1 MSTAKDQVTRM
12 LALVPYLRGNDGVP
26 VAQVARDFGVPT
38 RQIIKDLNVLWF
50 CGLPEAVT
58 GEMIDVDMDAL
69 RADGVVYIDNAEFLP
84 RPVRL
89 TNHEAAA
96 LVVALRTLRSSADD
110 AELAAV
116 DATLAKLESAAG
128 DGALA
133 SSSVEVHVES
143 VDPVTHRT
151 LAAALRE
158 KRRVAMSY
166 LVPSRDEETDR
177 EVDPMRLLT
186 AEGRLYLEAW
196 CYRADDVRLFR
207 LDRIGAASILDVATT
222 SHADRQR
229 DLSAGLFQPLEGG
242 PSATLDLAPNAR
254 WIVEYYP
261 TESTQERPD
270 GTLRVVIRAN
280 DEQWLRRFVLRQGG
294 QVRVVEPADLALRV
308 SADARLALAAY
319 DE

>member
-89 TNHEAAA
+89 TTHEAAA
-96 LVVALRTLRSSADD
+96 LVVALRTLRSSAAD

-116 DATLAKLESAAG
+116 DSTLAKLESAAG

-143 VDPVTHRT
+143 VDPATHRT
-151 LAAALRE
+151 LATALRE
-158 KRRVAMSY
+158 QRRVAMSY
-166 LVPSRDEETDR
+166 LVPSRDEETER

-254 WIVEYYP
+254 WIVEYYS
-261 TESTQERPD
+261 TESTQERSD
-270 GTLRVVIRAN
+270 DTLRVVIRAN

-294 QVRVVEPADLALRV
+294 QVRVVAPADLAERV
-308 SADARLALAAY
+308 SADARLALDAY